1 MDPVCDV
8 STYRQENT
16 KIRVLLV
23 DDNDGVREVY
33 QAGLER
39 YGFEVV
45 PAANVNEA
53 LRLISSEQF
62 HVLVSD
68 LHMPDAGDGFT
79 VVSAMRHTQPNA
91 ITLVLSGYPALQ
103 DAATAILLQADEILV
118 KPFGLHQTAELIR
131 RKLANP
137 PNHVTISKEP
147 VAAILDRDL
156 DKTIQNWMSRVQHNE
171 ELMAN
176 PLGYE
181 ERTGHLP
188 LLLADLVRRLRL
200 TPTAKAPN
208 SSAARQHGILR
219 RMQGYTVAM
228 VVEESRILQVSIFNT
243 LQNNLMTV
251 DFSTVLI
258 DVMTIA
264 DEVDSQLKQ
273 AMLGYMEFQSAK
285 AVGSPA

>member
-1 MDPVCDV
+1 MDPISNRSDDNQQNAKV
-8 STYRQENT
+8 R
-16 KIRVLLV
+16 ILLV

-33 QAGLER
+33 QAGLKR
-39 YGFEVV
+39 HGFEVV
-45 PAANVNEA
+45 PANSVNEA

-62 HVLVSD
+62 QVLLAD
-68 LHMPDAGDGFT
+68 LHMPDAADGFT

-91 ITLVLSGYPALQ
+91 ITLVMSGYPALQ

-118 KPFGLHQTAELIR
+118 KPFGLQHTAELIR

-137 PNHVTISKEP
+137 RNHVTITKEP
-147 VAAILDRDL
+147 VATILDRDL
-156 DKTIQNWMSRVQHNE
+156 QKTVENWMSRVQQNE

-181 ERTGHLP
+181 ERIEHLP
-188 LLLADLVRRLRL
+188 VLLAGLVQRLRL
-200 TPTAKAPN
+200 TPTTKAPD

-258 DVMTIA
+258 DAMTIA

-273 AMLGYMEFQSAK
+273 AMLGYMELQSAK
-285 AVGSPA
+285 AAGAPA

>member
-1 MDPVCDV
+1 MDPISNISDDKQQNAKV
-8 STYRQENT
+8 R
-16 KIRVLLV
+16 ILLV

-33 QAGLER
+33 QAGLKR
-39 YGFEVV
+39 HGFEVV
-45 PAANVNEA
+45 PANSVNEA

-62 HVLVSD
+62 QVLLAD
-68 LHMPDAGDGFT
+68 LHMPDAADGFT

-91 ITLVLSGYPALQ
+91 ITLVMSGYPALQ

-118 KPFGLHQTAELIR
+118 KPFGLQHTAELIR

-137 PNHVTISKEP
+137 RNHVTITKEP
-147 VAAILDRDL
+147 VATILDRDL
-156 DKTIQNWMSRVQHNE
+156 QKTIENWMSRVQHNE

-188 LLLADLVRRLRL
+188 VLLAGLVQRLRL
-200 TPTAKAPN
+200 TPTTIAPE

-273 AMLGYMEFQSAK
+273 AMLGYMELQSAK
-285 AVGSPA
+285 AAGAPA